1 MNNLAPCSSYRLPYQ
16 VPLQSDE
23 RIIKRIEN
31 FRLFRV
37 PYVPEVFACMVLV
50 KVRLT
55 RKCITSETHHTLG
68 RLRINTWVTNHRN
81 VGHLDI
87 FYQSFLCFSTFTSP
101 FCYAIVIYVNLVTE
115 LATSEINLTWI
126 SRKEYALEHGQPSSK
141 VWNMRT
147 RAWWTYF
154 YICLSSMVYIIYLS
168 LETNNCII
176 YQSLRLAVSRCQQ
189 KPRKWICVMT

>member
-1 MNNLAPCSSYRLPYQ
+1 MCRKYLLGASESQAYKEMHNIWNASHTRQLDFVLILEWQIIVGVTLTFCYR
-16 VPLQSDE
+16 
-23 RIIKRIEN
+23 
-31 FRLFRV
+31 
-37 PYVPEVFACMVLV
+37 
-50 KVRLT
+50 
-55 RKCITSETHHTLG
+55 
-68 RLRINTWVTNHRN
+68 
-81 VGHLDI
+81 
-87 FYQSFLCFSTFTSP
+87 SFLCFSTFTSP

-126 SRKEYALEHGQPSSK
+126 SRKEYVLEHGQPSPK